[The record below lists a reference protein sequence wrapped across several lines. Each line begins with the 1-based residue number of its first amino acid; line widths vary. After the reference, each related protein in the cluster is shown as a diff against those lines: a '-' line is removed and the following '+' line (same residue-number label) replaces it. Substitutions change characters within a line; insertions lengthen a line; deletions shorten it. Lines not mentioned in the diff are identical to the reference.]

1 MQIIYD
7 LTWFK
12 TYVAPKMIGYELEYR
27 FWNDGD
33 FCSLNQVQFNS
44 EKMGG
49 AMNFWGQGWTGIHLV
64 DYSADVELLNILL
77 VPTQESAMTESF
89 SKLLEFLNVE

>member
-1 MQIIYD
+1 MQMIYD

-12 TYVAPKMIGYELEYR
+12 TYIASKMIGYELGYR
-27 FWNDGD
+27 CWNDGD
-33 FCSLNQVQFNS
+33 FGSLNQVQFNS

-49 AMNFWGQGWTGIHLV
+49 AMDCWGQGWTGIHLI

-77 VPTQESAMTESF
+77 APTQESAKIESF
-89 SKLLEFLNVE
+89 SKLLKFLIVE

>member
-1 MQIIYD
+1 MQMIYD

-27 FWNDGD
+27 FWNNGD
-33 FCSLNQVQFNS
+33 FGSLNQVQFNS

-49 AMNFWGQGWTGIHLV
+49 AIDLWSQGWTGIHLV

-77 VPTQESAMTESF
+77 SPTQESAKTESF